1 MMKKSEIVKEIE
13 KFGLKAEWQN
23 INKNGVHHT
32 GIVIMARGGQVAPII
47 YTDGLVN
54 DWDSAETA
62 VQKILG
68 EYRKVEHVSMDAV
81 RITSREFIL
90 EHITIA
96 VQKNGIEK
104 IVKRESGFD
113 GIEAYLI
120 VVVSDGEDGSMSMK
134 VTADLLTK
142 SHISEAEAWETAER
156 NLHESIKIRSMSEVM
171 ADIMGEEFLELC
183 GVDDSMYVIS
193 TKSNVKGA
201 AAVLDKVTMQKFAEE
216 HHTKRIAILPSS
228 IHEMLLIPNTDGLDE
243 KNLSHMVEDV
253 NMSEVIPE
261 ERLTDRAYFLD
272 FE

>member
-1 MMKKSEIVKEIE
+1 MMKKSEIVKGIE

-23 INKNGVHHT
+23 INKNGVYHT
-32 GIVIMARGGQVAPII
+32 GIVIMAQGGQVAPII
-47 YTDGLVN
+47 YTDRLIN
-54 DWDSAETA
+54 DWDSVDTA

-68 EYRKVEHVSMDAV
+68 EYRKAEHVSIDAV
-81 RITSREFIL
+81 RITSRKFIL

-96 VQKNGIEK
+96 VQKNGVEK

-120 VVVSDGEDGSMSMK
+120 VVISDEGDGSMSMK

-142 SHISEAEAWETAER
+142 SHISEAEAWETAEK

-216 HHTKRIAILPSS
+216 HHTRRIAVLPSS

-243 KNLSHMVEDV
+243 KNLSDMVEDV
-253 NMSEVIPE
+253 NTKEVIPE